1 MEINNTEKGFF
12 MVSEELL
19 NEPQTT
25 EPQQADEYDA
35 YGFYP
40 DAAF

>member
-1 MEINNTEKGFF
+1 MENSNTEKGFF
-12 MVSEELL
+12 MVTEELVE
-19 NEPQTT
+19 EPQTSV
-25 EPQQADEYDA
+25 PQQADEYDD